1 METEII
7 KPWVEKY
14 KDNRGVPVTTVG
26 VDTVNHRVI
35 FRRPDYPYD
44 CMLPRVLFSQKFR
57 KVSP

>member
-7 KPWVEKY
+7 KPWVERY
-14 KDNRGVPVTTVG
+14 TDPRGVSVTTVG

-35 FRRPDYPYD
+35 FRRTGYPHD

>member
-7 KPWVEKY
+7 KPWIERY
-14 KDNRGVPVTTVG
+14 TEPRGVPVTTVG

-35 FRRPDYPYD
+35 FRRPNYHHV
-44 CMLPRVLFSQKFR
+44 CMLPHVLFSQKFR